1 MVALQQELWR
11 DEQPIEVGIDA
22 GEVTLAGEVR
32 RRDEAAILSKMVRT
46 VPGVVS
52 VRSELTWSEEDDAIP
67 AT

>member
-1 MVALQQELWR
+1 VRQSTLGQVER
-11 DEQPIEVGIDA
+11 NVEVRIEA

-32 RRDEAAILSKMVRT
+32 WRDEAFLLPKMVRT

-52 VRSELTWSEEDDAIP
+52 VRSELTWSEEDRPIP

>member
-1 MVALQQELWR
+1 MRIA
-11 DEQPIEVGIDA
+11 A

-46 VPGVVS
+46 VPGVVG